1 MNTWQEI
8 YGHEQIKSDLQKLL
22 NNQKLPHAL
31 LFSGSEGIGK
41 LMVAKTLAKSLL
53 CQQQTETAISCN
65 TCESCKLFDEVNH
78 PDFYYLEPDMKVKK
92 VLKIEQIRQMQANI
106 ALAPYLS
113 DKRVV
118 IINDAQYL
126 NDAAANSLLKT
137 LEEPVGEVFF
147 ILISSNKDMLLPTI
161 LSRCTKIHFAPLECS
176 VIEQILSEKMQI
188 DKDKAKIIANLS
200 NGSMQKAIQFID
212 DNALDLREKAINIL
226 EQTFSVKQIWSFL
239 EEYASLEKQQIEDI
253 FTHLQMLLRD
263 LLMLDIDTESTL
275 IYNQDKLKVLQD
287 LSSKYNKAKILNK
300 LALVDEVL
308 KKMATNADVK
318 LILQKFI
325 LKWQEV

>member
-1 MNTWQEI
+1 MNTWQDI

-22 NNQKLPHAL
+22 NEQKLPHAL

-53 CQQQTETAISCN
+53 CQQEIKTAISCN

-78 PDFYYLEPDMKVKK
+78 PDFYYLEPDIRVKK

-161 LSRCTKIHFAPLECS
+161 LSRCTKIHFAPLDCS
-176 VIEQILSEKMQI
+176 VVERILSEKMQI
-188 DKDKAKIIANLS
+188 EKNKAKIIANLS

-212 DNALDLREKAINIL
+212 DNSLALRDKAINIL
-226 EQTFSVKQIWSFL
+226 EQNFSVKLVWSFL
-239 EEYASLEKQQIEDI
+239 EEYSALEKKQIEDVFI
-253 FTHLQMLLRD
+253 HLQMLLRD
-263 LLMLDIDTESTL
+263 LLMIYIDIESTL
-275 IYNQDKLKVLQD
+275 IYNRDKLDILQR
-287 LSSKYNKAKILNK
+287 LSKTYSQTKILNK
-300 LALVDEVL
+300 LALVDEVI